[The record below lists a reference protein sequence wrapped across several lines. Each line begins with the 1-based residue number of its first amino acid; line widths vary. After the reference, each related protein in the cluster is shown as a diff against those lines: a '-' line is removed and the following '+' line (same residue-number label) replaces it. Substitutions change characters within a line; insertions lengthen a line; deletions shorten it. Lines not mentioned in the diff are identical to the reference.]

1 MGLGPMSPSAFNSRR
16 IIALTPRLRR
26 WMGALSILIFIVFAW
41 LIPTLYQR
49 TVTQDRTLEANL
61 IARSLAERYSQIV
74 ARDPDLWAYRTR
86 LLSEE
91 ARSISKRG
99 ATLKVSTAL
108 REDVFTSGPMASP
121 LSTRGEAFIY
131 AGPNAVGRL
140 TLWLNPHPLQGPH
153 HQVWVLALLL
163 GAVVSLA
170 VYLIPLWTAQ
180 RSDLLNTSLWTELNS
195 LTSELEDRVADRT
208 QELNALSQRLMRIQE
223 EERTRISRNL
233 HDELGQSL
241 TGLRLQL
248 TALDVIAPHPSIQ
261 KMNETVDLAVEQIR
275 TIAHALRPPELDALG
290 LSVALKRL
298 IESRLGETEVEVSL
312 ENSLS
317 TDPSSALSEVIYRVI
332 QESITNLLRHA
343 HAERFWIKLS
353 GDERRERVT
362 LLIEDDGQG
371 ADLTDPHR
379 WGLGLM
385 GIRSR
390 VADIGGQLTISRGA
404 HGGLSLS
411 VEFPTL
417 SV

>member
-1 MGLGPMSPSAFNSRR
+1 MSPSTLNSKR
-16 IIALTPRLRR
+16 IIALTPHLRR

-41 LIPTLYQR
+41 LIPNLYQR
-49 TVTQDRTLEANL
+49 AVTQDRTLKANL
-61 IARSLAERYSQIV
+61 VARSLAERYSQIV
-74 ARDPDLWAYRTR
+74 ARDPDLWAYRTH

-91 ARSISKRG
+91 ARSVSKRG

-108 REDVFTSGPMASP
+108 REDVFTAGPMPSP
-121 LSTRGEAFIY
+121 LAIRGEAFIY

-153 HQVWVLALLL
+153 HQVWVLAILL

-170 VYLIPLWTAQ
+170 VYLIPLWTAK
-180 RSDLLNTSLWTELNS
+180 RSDQLNTSLWTELNS
-195 LTSELEDRVADRT
+195 LTSELEDRVTHRT
-208 QELNALSQRLMRIQE
+208 HELNALSQRLMRIQE

-248 TALDVIAPHPSIQ
+248 TTLNVIAPHPSIEE
-261 KMNETVDLAVEQIR
+261 MNETVDLAVEQIR

-290 LSVALKRL
+290 LSVALTRL
-298 IESRLGETEVEVSL
+298 IESRLGSTEIEVSL

-317 TDPSSALSEVIYRVI
+317 TDPSNALSEVIYRVI

-343 HAERFWIKLS
+343 QAQRFWIKLTL
-353 GDERRERVT
+353 DERRERVA
-362 LLIEDDGQG
+362 LRIEDDGQG
-371 ADLTDPHR
+371 ADLSDPHH

-390 VADIGGQLTISRGA
+390 VDDIGGQLVISRGA
-404 HGGLSLS
+404 YGGLSLS
-411 VEFPTL
+411 IELPTASL
-417 SV
+417 